1 MWQNIMKLIMIWI
14 KEILILIFLLWLLA
28 YTEWLDNSF
37 AMNNGSFCLAYCN
50 IMQIH
55 REQQQYKLHYSLLLD
70 LACAEIGN
78 VAFREGGTGLSR
90 VAGFCNSFAIKSMS
104 KYRSCMT
111 FCQVFCI
118 QSDQHG
124 VWVLPAFC
132 CLSKIKLMFSI
143 NVQSCFSWTTSTMEV
158 TQV

>member
-1 MWQNIMKLIMIWI
+1 MWQNIMKLIVIWI

-28 YTEWLDNSF
+28 YIEWLDNSF

-55 REQQQYKLHYSLLLD
+55 HAQQQYKLCYSLLLH
-70 LACAEIGN
+70 LACAEIGH
-78 VAFREGGTGLSR
+78 VEFREGRGLSR
-90 VAGFCNSFAIKSMS
+90 VAGFCNIKSMS
-104 KYRSCMT
+104 KPRSCMT
-111 FCQVFCI
+111 FCQIFCI
-118 QSDQHG
+118 QSDQHA
-124 VWVLPAFC
+124 VQVLPAFC

-143 NVQSCFSWTTSTMEV
+143 SAQSCFSWTTSTMVV

>member
-1 MWQNIMKLIMIWI
+1 MWQNIMKLIVIWI
-14 KEILILIFLLWLLA
+14 KEILILIFLLSLLA
-28 YTEWLDNSF
+28 YIEWLDNSF

-55 REQQQYKLHYSLLLD
+55 HAQQQYKLCYSLLLH

-78 VAFREGGTGLSR
+78 VEFREEGRGLSR
-90 VAGFCNSFAIKSMS
+90 VAGFCNSFAIKNMS

-111 FCQVFCI
+111 FCQIFCI
-118 QSDQHG
+118 HSDQYG
-124 VWVLPAFC
+124 VQVLPAFC

-143 NVQSCFSWTTSTMEV
+143 NAQSCFSWTTSPMVV